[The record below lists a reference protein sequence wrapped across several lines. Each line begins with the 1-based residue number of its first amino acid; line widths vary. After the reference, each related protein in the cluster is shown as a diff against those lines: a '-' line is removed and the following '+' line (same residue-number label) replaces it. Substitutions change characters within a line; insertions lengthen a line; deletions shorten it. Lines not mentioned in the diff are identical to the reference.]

1 MAGRTVRRTRS
12 GESLSHDRTFLC
24 RGRSALAGVL
34 LAAVLAGCGTASGDT
49 GIAVPTFPAEQSG
62 AAQAGRAPIPIALPT
77 DCVQL
82 MDPEQSGAA
91 QAGRAPIP
99 IALPT
104 DCVQLMDP
112 EQAGALFG
120 QVLGS
125 VSVQSVR
132 GVPEASVNR
141 TERTAC
147 TYRAG
152 GQAQAFGGA
161 RNSGPV
167 LFQLNIGRYGDTA
180 SATRQWQL
188 NTNAERGS
196 ATASRDITVG
206 SVPGVLVER
215 PDETTLALVYGVD
228 TLTFI
233 LPVAAPGQTRS
244 ASETL
249 PDLAQ
254 RIIPALTPTQPPSAR
269 PTPAAPPAPA
279 PQAGTGAAGNAR
291 GTT

>member
-1 MAGRTVRRTRS
+1 MVGRTVRRTRS
-12 GESLSHDRTFLC
+12 GELLSHTRPSRR
-24 RGRSALAGVL
+24 RGRSALAGIL
-34 LAAVLAGCGTASGDT
+34 LTAVLAGCGTASGDT

-62 AAQAGRAPIPIALPT
+62 AAQAGRGPVPIALPT
-77 DCVQL
+77 DC
-82 MDPEQSGAA
+82 A
-91 QAGRAPIP
+91 
-99 IALPT
+99 
-104 DCVQLMDP
+104 QLMDP

-132 GVPEASVNR
+132 GVPEAAVNR

-152 GQAQAFGGA
+152 GQTQAFGGA

-167 LFQLNIGRYGDTA
+167 LFQLNIGRYTDAA
-180 SATRQWQL
+180 SAARQWQL

-244 ASETL
+244 AAETL

-269 PTPAAPPAPA
+269 PTPTTPPAAPA
-279 PQAGTGAAGNAR
+279 PRAGDGGAGSAR

>member
-1 MAGRTVRRTRS
+1 MVGRVESSVSGTDTRARRTPSERAGRTVVPRS
-12 GESLSHDRTFLC
+12 LPARGALFAGIALVTSL
-24 RGRSALAGVL
+24 
-34 LAAVLAGCGTASGDT
+34 LAGCGIASGEP
-49 GIAVPTFPAEQSG
+49 GIAVPTFATEDPGSAGADAE
-62 AAQAGRAPIPIALPT
+62 PIAIALPT
-77 DCVQL
+77 DCA
-82 MDPEQSGAA
+82 D
-91 QAGRAPIP
+91 
-99 IALPT
+99 
-104 DCVQLMDP
+104 LMDP

-132 GVPEASVNR
+132 GVAEPAVNR

-152 GQAQAFGGA
+152 GMQDAGAPGA

-167 LFQLNIGRYGDTA
+167 LYQLNIGRYGDTA

-188 NTNAERGS
+188 NTNAERANAIG
-196 ATASRDITVG
+196 SRDVTVG
-206 SVPGVLVER
+206 SVAGVLIER

-228 TLTFI
+228 TLTFV
-233 LPVAAPGQTRS
+233 LPAGAPGQSRP
-244 ASETL
+244 AGETL

-254 RIIPALTPTQPPSAR
+254 RIIPALTPTQPASAQPSEPSAV
-269 PTPAAPPAPA
+269 PSSTPGPAEPA
-279 PQAGTGAAGNAR
+279 PQADRGRAGAP

>member
-1 MAGRTVRRTRS
+1 MAGRSVRRTRS
-12 GESLSHDRTFLC
+12 GTALQSFSATR
-24 RGRSALAGVL
+24 RGRVALLAGGALVG
-34 LAAVLAGCGTASGDT
+34 AVLSGCATASGDP
-49 GIAVPTFPAEQSG
+49 GIAVPTFAAEDSASAQSG
-62 AAQAGRAPIPIALPT
+62 SAPIPIALPT
-77 DCVQL
+77 DC
-82 MDPEQSGAA
+82 A
-91 QAGRAPIP
+91 QI
-99 IALPT
+99 
-104 DCVQLMDP
+104 MDP

-132 GVPEASVNR
+132 GVPEPAVNR

-152 GQAQAFGGA
+152 GQEQAFGGGGA

-167 LFQLNIGRYGDTA
+167 LYQLNIGRYGDTA

-188 NTNAERGS
+188 NANAERS
-196 ATASRDITVG
+196 DATASRDITVG
-206 SVPGVLVER
+206 TVPGVLIER
-215 PDETTLALVYGVD
+215 PDETTLAMVYGVD

-233 LPVAAPGQTRS
+233 LPVAAPGQNRP

-254 RIIPALTPTQPPSAR
+254 RILPALTPTQPPSAR
-269 PTPAAPPAPA
+269 PEPPATPAPGGPVS
-279 PQAGTGAAGNAR
+279 QAGRPASGAPGA
-291 GTT
+291 T